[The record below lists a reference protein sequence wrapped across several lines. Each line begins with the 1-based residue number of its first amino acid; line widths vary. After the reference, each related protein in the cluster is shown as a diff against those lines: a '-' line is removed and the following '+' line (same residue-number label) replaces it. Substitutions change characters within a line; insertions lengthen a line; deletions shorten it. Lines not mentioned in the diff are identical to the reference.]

1 MASLKRI
8 LLATDLEPKSDRALE
23 RAVQL
28 ARRFDAELTALHVV
42 DGNGGPYGCLPLHHV
57 EAELR
62 RHVHAAPGGSDIR
75 AQAVAVRGAAVEHR
89 VAGYAG
95 LWRPDLVVVGLHQR
109 DRVADLF
116 LASTVERIAIA
127 DGTPMLI
134 VRDKPLRPYL
144 RALVPVDFSE
154 RSRPSVD
161 GARMLVREGC
171 LHLLHVVDLPG
182 NPARLM
188 PPLDKARVAH
198 DFREALGLTGDA
210 SSDELPGES
219 PGSPPGGPAVETI
232 LLAGPPA
239 PRIIELARQGRYD
252 LVAMGS
258 ARRSG
263 VSRVLLGST
272 ASEVI
277 EALPCDLLIG
287 GTGTG
292 AGLFP
297 APAPVP
303 AQTPASNPRPQGP
316 PNGEPDGHH

>member
-28 ARRFDAELTALHVV
+28 AQWFDAELTALHII
-42 DGNGGPYGCLPLHHV
+42 DGNGGRYGCLPLHHI
-57 EAELR
+57 ESELQLR
-62 RHVHAAPGGSDIR
+62 IQAARGGDGIR
-75 AQAVAVRGAAVEHR
+75 AQAVAVRGDAVEHR

-95 LWRPDLVVVGLHQR
+95 LWRPDLLVVGLHQR

-134 VRDKPLRPYL
+134 VRDKPLQPYR

-154 RSRPSVD
+154 RSQPSVE
-161 GARMLVREGC
+161 GARMLMAEGC
-171 LHLLHVVDLPG
+171 LHLLHVADLPETS
-182 NPARLM
+182 A
-188 PPLDKARVAH
+188 LDKAQVEH
-198 DFREALGLTGDA
+198 DFRTVLGLWGDGPPDA
-210 SSDELPGES
+210 PEVGTILL
-219 PGSPPGGPAVETI
+219 PGSPTR
-232 LLAGPPA
+232 
-239 PRIIELARQGRYD
+239 RIVQLARQGSYD

-263 VSRVLLGST
+263 VSRALLGST

-277 EALPCDLLIG
+277 DALPCDVLIG
-287 GTGTG
+287 GVALE
-292 AGLFP
+292 AGRS
-297 APAPVP
+297 
-303 AQTPASNPRPQGP
+303 PASPSSAGSCRPDPDG
-316 PNGEPDGHH
+316 PNGEPDDHH

>member
-28 ARRFDAELTALHVV
+28 AQRFDAELTALHVV
-42 DGNGGPYGCLPLHHV
+42 DGSGGPYGCLPLHHV
-57 EAELR
+57 EAELH
-62 RHVHAAPGGSDIR
+62 RHVLAAPGGSGIR
-75 AQAVAVRGAAVEHR
+75 SQAVAVRGEAVEHR

-95 LWRPDLVVVGLHQR
+95 LWRPDLIVVGLHQR

-134 VRDKPLRPYL
+134 VRDKPLQPYL
-144 RALVPVDFSE
+144 RVLVPVDFSE
-154 RSRPSVD
+154 RSRPSVE
-161 GARMLVREGC
+161 GARMLMRDGS
-171 LHLLHVVDLPG
+171 LHLLHVADLPG
-182 NPARLM
+182 HAVRLT
-188 PPLDKARVAH
+188 PPPDGAPLEKLQAAH
-198 DFREALGLTGDA
+198 DFREALG
-210 SSDELPGES
+210 
-219 PGSPPGGPAVETI
+219 PGGDGLSVETI
-232 LLAGPPA
+232 LLTGSPG
-239 PRIIELARQGRYD
+239 RKIIELARQGRYD

-263 VSRVLLGST
+263 VSRALLGST

-292 AGLFP
+292 SGLSP
-297 APAPVP
+297 A
-303 AQTPASNPRPQGP
+303 PASNPRPRGAA
-316 PNGEPDGHH
+316 NGEPDGHH

>member
-1 MASLKRI
+1 MASLRRI

-42 DGNGGPYGCLPLHHV
+42 DGTGGPYGCLPLHHV
-57 EAELR
+57 EAELQ
-62 RHVHAAPGGSDIR
+62 RHILAVPGGADIR
-75 AQAVAVRGAAVEHR
+75 SQAVAVRGEAVEHR

-95 LWRPDLVVVGLHQR
+95 LWLPDLLVVGLHQR

-134 VRDKPLRPYL
+134 VRDKPLQPYL

-161 GARMLVREGC
+161 GVRMLMREGSI
-171 LHLLHVVDLPG
+171 HLLHVVDLPG
-182 NPARLM
+182 IAGRSMSGPDM
-188 PPLDKARVAH
+188 PVLDTAHFAH
-198 DFREALGLTGDA
+198 DFRKVLGNSA
-210 SSDELPGES
+210 
-219 PGSPPGGPAVETI
+219 GGPEVETI
-232 LLAGPPA
+232 VLAGSPGR
-239 PRIIELARQGRYD
+239 RIVELAREGRYD
-252 LVAMGS
+252 LVALGS

-263 VSRVLLGST
+263 ISRALLGST

-277 EALPCDLLIG
+277 EALPCDVLVG
-287 GTGTG
+287 GT
-292 AGLFP
+292 
-297 APAPVP
+297 VP
-303 AQTPASNPRPQGP
+303 GRSSPSATSLGQIGEPDG
-316 PNGEPDGHH
+316 GEPDGHY

>member
-1 MASLKRI
+1 MASLRRI

-42 DGNGGPYGCLPLHHV
+42 DGNGGRYGFLPLHHV
-57 EAELR
+57 EGELQ
-62 RHVHAAPGGSDIR
+62 RHILAASGGAGIR
-75 AQAVAVRGAAVEHR
+75 AQAVAVRGDAVEHR

-95 LWRPDLVVVGLHQR
+95 LWRPDLLVVGLHQR

-134 VRDKPLRPYL
+134 VRDKPLQPYL

-154 RSRPSVD
+154 RSRSSVES
-161 GARMLVREGC
+161 ARMLMEDGC
-171 LHLLHVVDLPG
+171 IHLLHVADLPD
-182 NPARLM
+182 ASA
-188 PPLDKARVAH
+188 LDKAQVEH
-198 DFREALGLTGDA
+198 DFRNVLGTQADG
-210 SSDELPGES
+210 
-219 PGSPPGGPAVETI
+219 PPDGLEVETI
-232 LLAGPPA
+232 LLTGSPGQ
-239 PRIIELARQGRYD
+239 RIVGLARQGRYD

-263 VSRVLLGST
+263 VCRALLGST

-277 EALPCDLLIG
+277 DALPCDVLIG
-287 GTGTG
+287 GVGTG
-292 AGLFP
+292 MGSGWS
-297 APAPVP
+297 PVP
-303 AQTPASNPRPQGP
+303 APTLCP
-316 PNGEPDGHH
+316 

>member
-42 DGNGGPYGCLPLHHV
+42 DGNGGRYGCLPLHHV
-57 EAELR
+57 EGELQ
-62 RHVHAAPGGSDIR
+62 RHILSASGGAGIR
-75 AQAVAVRGAAVEHR
+75 AQAVAVRGDAVEHR

-95 LWRPDLVVVGLHQR
+95 LWRPDLLVVGLHQR

-134 VRDKPLRPYL
+134 VRDKPLQPYL

-154 RSRPSVD
+154 RSRPSVESVC
-161 GARMLVREGC
+161 MLMDEGC
-171 LHLLHVVDLPG
+171 IHLLHVADLPD
-182 NPARLM
+182 ASA
-188 PPLDKARVAH
+188 LDKAQVEH
-198 DFREALGLTGDA
+198 DFRSVLG
-210 SSDELPGES
+210 
-219 PGSPPGGPAVETI
+219 PPGDGPPGVMEVETI
-232 LLAGPPA
+232 LLTGSPGQ
-239 PRIIELARQGRYD
+239 RIVGLARQGRYD
-252 LVAMGS
+252 LVVMGS

-263 VSRVLLGST
+263 VSRALLGST

-277 EALPCDLLIG
+277 DVLPCDVLIG
-287 GTGTG
+287 GVGMG
-292 AGLFP
+292 MGSGWSP
-297 APAPVP
+297 APAPTLCP
-303 AQTPASNPRPQGP
+303 
-316 PNGEPDGHH
+316 

>member
-28 ARRFDAELTALHVV
+28 AQRFDAELTALHVV
-42 DGNGGPYGCLPLHHV
+42 DGNGGRYACLPLHHV
-57 EAELR
+57 EGELQ
-62 RHVHAAPGGSDIR
+62 RHILAASGGAGIR
-75 AQAVAVRGAAVEHR
+75 AQAVAVRGDAVEHR

-95 LWRPDLVVVGLHQR
+95 LWRPDLLVVGLHQR

-134 VRDKPLRPYL
+134 VRDKPLQPYL

-154 RSRPSVD
+154 RSRSSVES
-161 GARMLVREGC
+161 ARMLMGDGC
-171 LHLLHVVDLPG
+171 IHLLHVADLPDTS
-182 NPARLM
+182 A
-188 PPLDKARVAH
+188 LDKAQVEH
-198 DFREALGLTGDA
+198 DFRSVLGPQGNG
-210 SSDELPGES
+210 LPS
-219 PGSPPGGPAVETI
+219 GPEVETI
-232 LLAGPPA
+232 LLTGSPVQ
-239 PRIIELARQGRYD
+239 RIVGLARQGRYD

-263 VSRVLLGST
+263 VSRALLGST

-277 EALPCDLLIG
+277 DALPCDVLIG
-287 GTGTG
+287 GVGMGMGSGWT
-292 AGLFP
+292 P
-297 APAPVP
+297 APAPTLCP
-303 AQTPASNPRPQGP
+303 
-316 PNGEPDGHH
+316 

>member
-42 DGNGGPYGCLPLHHV
+42 DGNGGRYGCLPLHHV
-57 EAELR
+57 EGELQ
-62 RHVHAAPGGSDIR
+62 RHVLAASGGVGIR
-75 AQAVAVRGAAVEHR
+75 AQAVAVRGDAVEHR

-95 LWRPDLVVVGLHQR
+95 LWRPDLLVVGLHQR

-134 VRDKPLRPYL
+134 VRDKPLQPYL

-154 RSRPSVD
+154 RSHSSVEA
-161 GARMLVREGC
+161 ARMVMWEGC
-171 LHLLHVVDLPG
+171 IHLLHVADLPETS
-182 NPARLM
+182 A
-188 PPLDKARVAH
+188 LDKAQVEH
-198 DFREALGLTGDA
+198 DFRNVLGIQGD
-210 SSDELPGES
+210 G
-219 PGSPPGGPAVETI
+219 PPGGPPGGPPDGLEVETI
-232 LLAGPPA
+232 LLTGSPGQ
-239 PRIIELARQGRYD
+239 RIVGLARQGRYD

-263 VSRVLLGST
+263 VARALLGST

-277 EALPCDLLIG
+277 DALPCDVLIG
-287 GTGTG
+287 GVGM
-292 AGLFP
+292 GLGSGWSP
-297 APAPVP
+297 AP
-303 AQTPASNPRPQGP
+303 
-316 PNGEPDGHH
+316 EPILCP

>member
-1 MASLKRI
+1 MTGLKRI

-42 DGNGGPYGCLPLHHV
+42 DGSGGPYGCLPLHHV
-57 EAELR
+57 EAELQ
-62 RHVHAAPGGSDIR
+62 RHVLAAPGGAGIR
-75 AQAVAVRGAAVEHR
+75 AQAVAVRGEAVEHR
-89 VAGYAG
+89 VAGCAG
-95 LWRPDLVVVGLHQR
+95 LWRPDLLVVGLHQR

-116 LASTVERIAIA
+116 LASTIERIAIA

-134 VRDKPLRPYL
+134 VRDKPLRPYR

-161 GARMLVREGC
+161 GARMLTAEGC
-171 LHLLHVVDLPG
+171 LHLLHVADLPKTS
-182 NPARLM
+182 A
-188 PPLDKARVAH
+188 LDKARVEH
-198 DFREALGLTGDA
+198 DFREALGNRGD
-210 SSDELPGES
+210 
-219 PGSPPGGPAVETI
+219 GPSVETI
-232 LLAGPPA
+232 LLTGSPGR
-239 PRIIELARQGRYD
+239 RIAELARDGRYD
-252 LVAMGS
+252 LVAMGA

-263 VSRVLLGST
+263 VSRALLGST

-292 AGLFP
+292 TDSGRSP
-297 APAPVP
+297 APASPP
-303 AQTPASNPRPQGP
+303 GP
-316 PNGEPDGHH
+316 DRGHNGEPDGHH

>member
-28 ARRFDAELTALHVV
+28 AHRFDAELTALHVV
-42 DGNGGPYGCLPLHHV
+42 DGKGGRYGCLPLHHV
-57 EAELR
+57 EGELQ
-62 RHVHAAPGGSDIR
+62 RHILSASGGAGIR
-75 AQAVAVRGAAVEHR
+75 AQAVAVRGDAVEHR

-95 LWRPDLVVVGLHQR
+95 LWRPDLLVVGLHQR

-134 VRDKPLRPYL
+134 VRDKPLQPYL

-154 RSRPSVD
+154 RSRSSVES
-161 GARMLVREGC
+161 ARMLMEEGC
-171 LHLLHVVDLPG
+171 IHLLHVADLPE
-182 NPARLM
+182 ASA
-188 PPLDKARVAH
+188 LDKAQVEH
-198 DFREALGLTGDA
+198 DFRSVLG
-210 SSDELPGES
+210 PQGEG
-219 PGSPPGGPAVETI
+219 PPDGPPGGVEVETI
-232 LLAGPPA
+232 LLTGSPGQ
-239 PRIIELARQGRYD
+239 RIVGLARQGRYD

-263 VSRVLLGST
+263 VSRALLGST

-277 EALPCDLLIG
+277 DVLPCDVLIG
-287 GTGTG
+287 GVDMGMG
-292 AGLFP
+292 SGWSP
-297 APAPVP
+297 APAPTLCP
-303 AQTPASNPRPQGP
+303 
-316 PNGEPDGHH
+316 